1 MPSVFSE
8 YTPTDV
14 ALFQTP
20 PANPSSTVAPA
31 AAPPKPPAPTQNP
44 ALRMMG
50 LPNLPRKLPSRNWL
64 IFWAVSGALTTAIV
78 YDRREKRRATARWA
92 HAVAHLAKEPLPA
105 GNPSAL
111 PRKLTIY
118 LAAPPGDGLRVAQD
132 HFREYVKPVLAESG
146 LDWEF
151 RQGRQQGDVRAV
163 VAEEVRK
170 RRRRVE
176 KDLGPAAADLAGGQA
191 EEEEEPT
198 QEDITDAFRKEH
210 NIPEYDGL
218 RGDIV
223 IGRHTW
229 KEYIRGL
236 HEGWLGPLKRPP
248 HAQPDPEPAP
258 KEGEEEENRAKR
270 PPQPKSYNSVD
281 DYATAQ
287 LPLLMPA
294 ELGPSAPIPFPHIL
308 GFLNTPTRLWRFLN
322 RRHLADE
329 IGREVAAVCL
339 CTYREFRENV
349 VGGGGDDP
357 DPTQQQWEQQTALAH
372 EERNWV
378 KSVWKDDQEGTK
390 KKKEEE
396 VAAADDATNNEA
408 PQVKKEKIWPRP
420 VVLDSRIAMRMRRFE
435 LTPQDEQRARAI
447 VVPEEEIEGWIKG
460 SLRSAWRWGV
470 GQFRGDNKNPIP
482 NIGHVE

>member
-1 MPSVFSE
+1 
-8 YTPTDV
+8 
-14 ALFQTP
+14 
-20 PANPSSTVAPA
+20 
-31 AAPPKPPAPTQNP
+31 
-44 ALRMMG
+44 MMG

-64 IFWAVSGALTTAIV
+64 IFWTISGALTTAII

-92 HAVAHLAKEPLPA
+92 YAVSHLAKEPLPG

-118 LAAPPGDGLRVAQD
+118 LEAPPGDGLRIAQD
-132 HFREYVKPVLAESG
+132 HFRDYVKPVLAESG

-151 RQGRQQGDVRAV
+151 RQGRQQGDIRAV

-176 KDLGPAAADLAGGQA
+176 KDLGSATDEVAA
-191 EEEEEPT
+191 EEELT
-198 QEDITDAFRKEH
+198 QEEITDVFRKEH

-236 HEGWLGPLKRPP
+236 HEGWLGPLKMPP

-258 KEGEEEENRAKR
+258 KEGEEEENRVKR
-270 PPQPKSYNSVD
+270 PPQPKPYNSVD

-287 LPLLMPA
+287 LPLLIPA
-294 ELGPSAPIPFPHIL
+294 ELGPSTPIPFPHIL
-308 GFLNTPTRLWRFLN
+308 GFLNTPKRLWRFLN

-339 CTYREFRENV
+339 CTYREFRE
-349 VGGGGDDP
+349 VGDVNSP
-357 DPTQQQWEQQTALAH
+357 DPTKQWEQQTALAH
-372 EERNWV
+372 EEENWV
-378 KSVWKDDQEGTK
+378 KSVWKDDEETK
-390 KKKEEE
+390 KKKEE
-396 VAAADDATNNEA
+396 AAVDDASPSNEA
-408 PQVKKEKIWPRP
+408 VGESLSKVKIKKEKIWPNP
-420 VVLDSRIAMRMRRFE
+420 VVLDPRIAMRMRRFE
-435 LTPQDEQRARAI
+435 LTPEDEQRAREI

-460 SLRSAWRWGV
+460 SLRSAWRWGASKFQ
-470 GQFRGDNKNPIP
+470 GEKNPIP
-482 NIGHVE
+482 NVGDVE

>member
-1 MPSVFSE
+1 
-8 YTPTDV
+8 
-14 ALFQTP
+14 
-20 PANPSSTVAPA
+20 
-31 AAPPKPPAPTQNP
+31 
-44 ALRMMG
+44 MMG

-64 IFWAVSGALTTAIV
+64 IFWTLSGALTTAIV

-92 HAVAHLAKEPLPA
+92 HAVSHLAKEPLPA

-118 LAAPPGDGLRVAQD
+118 LEAPPGDGLRVAQD

-151 RQGRQQGDVRAV
+151 RQGRQQGDIRAV

-176 KDLGPAAADLAGGQA
+176 KDMGGTAAATGEAAPADEDAATDEDLV
-191 EEEEEPT
+191 ET
-198 QEDITDAFRKEH
+198 WRKDH
-210 NIPEYDGL
+210 GLAEYDGL

-258 KEGEEEENRAKR
+258 AEGEEEEHRVKR
-270 PPQPKSYNSVD
+270 PPQPKPYNSVD
-281 DYATAQ
+281 DYPSAS
-287 LPLLMPA
+287 LPLLIPA
-294 ELGPSAPIPFPHIL
+294 ELGPSTPLPFPHIL
-308 GFLNTPTRLWRFLN
+308 GFLNTPTRLYRFLT

-329 IGREVAAVCL
+329 IGREVAAVCF
-339 CTYREFRENV
+339 CTYREFRQESN
-349 VGGGGDDP
+349 DD
-357 DPTQQQWEQQTALAH
+357 DATAATQQWEQQTALAH
-372 EERNWV
+372 EEKNWV
-378 KSVWKDDQEGTK
+378 KSVWKDNDKET
-390 KKKEEE
+390 KKEEE
-396 VAAADDATNNEA
+396 KKAEAAADDASPAAAASESLDHDGSAA
-408 PQVKKEKIWPRP
+408 PVAAVPTPSKKEKIWPKP
-420 VVLDSRIAMRMRRFE
+420 VVLDPRIAMRMRRFE
-435 LTPQDEQRARAI
+435 LTPEEEQRARAV

-460 SLRSAWRWGV
+460 SLRGLWRWGA
-470 GQFRGDNKNPIP
+470 GKFRGETNPVP
-482 NIGHVE
+482 NVGEVE

>member
-1 MPSVFSE
+1 
-8 YTPTDV
+8 
-14 ALFQTP
+14 
-20 PANPSSTVAPA
+20 
-31 AAPPKPPAPTQNP
+31 
-44 ALRMMG
+44 MG

-64 IFWAVSGALTTAIV
+64 IFWTISGALTTAII

-92 HAVAHLAKEPLPA
+92 HAVSHLAKEPLPG

-118 LAAPPGDGLRVAQD
+118 LEAPPGDGLRIAQD

-176 KDLGPAAADLAGGQA
+176 KDLGSATDEVVA
-191 EEEEEPT
+191 EEELT
-198 QEDITDAFRKEH
+198 QDEITDAFRKEQ
-210 NIPEYDGL
+210 NIPEHDGL

-236 HEGWLGPLKRPP
+236 HEGWLGPLKMPP
-248 HAQPDPEPAP
+248 HAQPDPELAP
-258 KEGEEEENRAKR
+258 KEGEEENRVKR
-270 PPQPKSYNSVD
+270 PPQPKPYNSVD

-287 LPLLMPA
+287 LPLLIPA

-308 GFLNTPTRLWRFLN
+308 GFLNTPKRLWRFLN

-329 IGREVAAVCL
+329 IGRQVAAVCL
-339 CTYREFRENV
+339 CTYREFQE
-349 VGGGGDDP
+349 VGDVNSP
-357 DPTQQQWEQQTALAH
+357 DLTQQWEQQTALAH
-372 EERNWV
+372 EEQNWV
-378 KSVWKDDQEGTK
+378 KSVWKDDEEA
-390 KKKEEE
+390 KKKEE
-396 VAAADDATNNEA
+396 AAVDDASPSNEA
-408 PQVKKEKIWPRP
+408 VGESLSEVKVKKEKIWPKP

-435 LTPQDEQRARAI
+435 LTPEDEQRAREI

-460 SLRSAWRWGV
+460 SLRSAWRWGASKFQ
-470 GQFRGDNKNPIP
+470 GEKNPIP
-482 NIGHVE
+482 NVGDVE